1 VSGNKQADGSMRFR
15 LGPVEYAIVF
25 SLIAGTGWWMKS
37 MADKLDDVRDR
48 VATIEGRLH
57 EKPKGY

>member
-1 VSGNKQADGSMRFR
+1 MRFR